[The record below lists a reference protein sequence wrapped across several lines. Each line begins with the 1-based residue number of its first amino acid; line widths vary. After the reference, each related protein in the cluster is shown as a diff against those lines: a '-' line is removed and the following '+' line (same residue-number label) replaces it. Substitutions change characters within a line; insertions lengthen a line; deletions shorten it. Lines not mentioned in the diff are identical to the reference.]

1 MELTTKVAVGLTN
14 LPDAIPVREAVFMK
28 EQGFENE
35 FDAIDNTATHLV
47 IYADGTPVAT
57 GRLYEEEAGYHIG
70 RVAVLKEYRKL
81 YLGAKILQILEEEAR
96 KLGYPQIFL
105 SAQTRVQGFYE
116 KNGYVSQNDLHYDE
130 FCPHVTMIK
139 SL

>member
-1 MELTTKVAVGLTN
+1 MDFTTKVAVGLTN

-35 FDAIDNTATHLV
+35 FDAIDDTATHLV
-47 IYADGTPVAT
+47 IYKDGTPVAT
-57 GRLYEEEAGYHIG
+57 GRLYEDEAGYHIG
-70 RVAVLKEYRKL
+70 RVAVLKEYRGL
-81 YLGAKILQILEEEAR
+81 HLGAEILRVLEEEAR
-96 KLGYPQIFL
+96 KLGYPQISL
-105 SAQTRVQGFYE
+105 SAQTRVQAFYE
-116 KNGYVSQNDLHYDE
+116 RNGYVSQNDLHYDE